1 MSKDI
6 SYQNYLGRVQQP
18 AGWFDFAQT
27 IIAMISQNAQHGE
40 DLDFLCEV
48 GMRIGALN
56 PLPPCD
62 TLSELAVAINTRL
75 DSFKWGH
82 VDIEDDCSSLIL
94 IHNFMPAATCG
105 NDRIWQKGFAVM
117 LTGLYHEWLRQAG
130 SPASLELSLKDI
142 TPPSTAIFCLR
153 KIR

>member
-6 SYQNYLGRVQQP
+6 SYQNYLGSLQQP

-27 IIAMISQNAQHGE
+27 VIAMISHNAEQGE
-40 DLDFLCEV
+40 DLEFLCEV
-48 GMRIGALN
+48 GKNIASLN
-56 PLPPCD
+56 PLPLA
-62 TLSELAVAINTRL
+62 TTISELTVAINSRL

-82 VDIEDDCSSLIL
+82 LDLEDNNDSLLL
-94 IHNFMPAATCG
+94 IHNFMPAASFG
-105 NDRIWQKGFAVM
+105 NERVWQKGFAVM

-142 TPPSTAIFCLR
+142 TPPSTATFCLR
-153 KIR
+153 KSR

>member
-6 SYQNYLGRVQQP
+6 SYQNYLGSLQQP

-27 IIAMISQNAQHGE
+27 VIAMISQNAHQGE
-40 DLDFLCEV
+40 DLEFLCEV
-48 GMRIGALN
+48 GKSIAALN
-56 PLPPCD
+56 PLPPAS

-82 VDIEDDCSSLIL
+82 VDLEDTNDSLLL
-94 IHNFMPAATCG
+94 IHNFMPTATCG
-105 NDRIWQKGFAVM
+105 NERIWQKGFAVM
-117 LTGLYHEWLRQAG
+117 LTGLYHEWLQQAG

-142 TPPSTAIFCLR
+142 TPPSSATFCLR
-153 KIR
+153 KSR